1 MSNLIT
7 FDGFSD
13 AEIRVTPDGR
23 FSVYDVIKFCGCKSH
38 HEVWKRL
45 VAGFPELI
53 TECEE
58 YKFPG
63 KGGAARPTPVSDR
76 AGILQIIGLL
86 PGSVGRSYR
95 ESAAKVFIA
104 YLDASPELAG
114 DIIDRA
120 TPEDLR
126 KIETRLKGKQIRV
139 AFTSVLQDRGVTKG
153 WQFGSCTNAIYRP
166 LLGADA
172 KELREQRG
180 LLKRDNLRESMT
192 GVELAAVML
201 AENMTLE
208 KIQQEDIHGYKGC
221 YGASS
226 DAGNRVKRVFE
237 D

>member
-1 MSNLIT
+1 MTNLIT

-13 AEIRVTPDGR
+13 TEIRVTPDGR
-23 FSVYDVIKFCGCKSH
+23 FSVYDVIKFCGCSSER
-38 HEVWKRL
+38 EVWKRL
-45 VAGFPELI
+45 QERYPEVVTL
-53 TECEE
+53 CDNF
-58 YKFPG
+58 KFPG
-63 KGGAARPTPVSDR
+63 KGQRNTPVADR
-76 AGILQIIGLL
+76 PGILQIIGLL

-95 ESAAKVFIA
+95 ESAAKIFIA

-139 AFTSVLQDRGVTKG
+139 AFTSVLQDRGVTEG
-153 WQFGSCTNAIYRP
+153 WQFGACTNAIYRP

-172 KELREQRG
+172 QQLREQRR
-180 LLKRDNLRESMT
+180 LMKHDNVREAMT

-201 AENMTLE
+201 AENMAIE
-208 KIQQEDIHGYKGC
+208 KINKGDIYGYKGC
-221 YGASS
+221 RDASAE
-226 DAGNRVKRVFE
+226 AGKRVKRVFE